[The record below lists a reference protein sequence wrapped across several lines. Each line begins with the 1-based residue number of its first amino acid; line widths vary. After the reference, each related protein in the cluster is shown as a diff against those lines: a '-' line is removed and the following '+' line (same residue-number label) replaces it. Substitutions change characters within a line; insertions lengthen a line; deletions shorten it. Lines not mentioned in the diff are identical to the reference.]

1 MSAVRLWHRTIA
13 SVRQDQ
19 SASVSERLRQFFGA
33 AVIVGVA
40 ALAAGCVSRPVGDFG
55 RADPSFTHDVMMPA
69 IGNSLAK
76 GHHEPVSDFNWTDQE
91 KEMHNRVWRF
101 LVAPHAKD
109 WFYDVAV
116 ELQRTRIS
124 GETDLRF
131 SIDRYYT
138 WLKRADYGSS
148 RTRYSTVGRHI
159 LADIDTIPTTFISIC
174 QVQEVDRQRG
184 IAENGLRSGLE
195 ADVRRD
201 VAARRAENDMHINW
215 FVRALD
221 YRYQSYDYALDH
233 LLVETPHEQ
242 SLAVDDALGQMKAYL
257 DRATRGDFCSG
268 QGLVIGGQQSV
279 IPSRY
284 GSRNYAVE
292 RVDLK

>member
-1 MSAVRLWHRTIA
+1 MSAVRLWRRTIA
-13 SVRQDQ
+13 SIRQDQ

-33 AVIVGVA
+33 AVIIGVA

-55 RADPSFTHDVMMPA
+55 RADPSFSHDVMMPT

-76 GHHEPVSDFNWTDQE
+76 GHHEPVSNFNQTDQE

-116 ELQRTRIS
+116 ELQRTRIT

-131 SIDRYYT
+131 AIDRYYT

-159 LADIDTIPTTFISIC
+159 QADIDTIPTTFISIC

-184 IAENGLRSGLE
+184 VAEDGLSGLE
-195 ADVRRD
+195 PDVRRD

-221 YRYQSYDYALDH
+221 YRYQSYDYALNH

-242 SLAVDDALGQMKAYL
+242 SLAVDDALGQMKVYL

-268 QGLVIGGQQSV
+268 QGLIIGSQQAE

-284 GSRNYAVE
+284 GSRNYGVE
-292 RVDLK
+292 HVDLK

>member
-1 MSAVRLWHRTIA
+1 MSAVRQWRRPIA
-13 SVRQDQ
+13 SVPQDP
-19 SASVSERLRQFFGA
+19 SASVSEQVRRFLGA

-40 ALAAGCVSRPVGDFG
+40 ALASGCVSRPVGDFG
-55 RADPSFTHDVMMPA
+55 RADPSFTHDVMMPT
-69 IGNSLAK
+69 IGNALAK
-76 GHHEPVSDFNWTDQE
+76 GHHEPVSNFNWTDQE
-91 KEMHNRVWRF
+91 EEMHNRVWRF
-101 LVAPHAKD
+101 LVAPHTKD

-116 ELQRTRIS
+116 ELQRTRIT

-131 SIDRYYT
+131 AVDRYYT

-159 LADIDTIPTTFISIC
+159 QADIDTLPTTFTSIC
-174 QVQEVDRQRG
+174 QVWEVDRQRDV
-184 IAENGLRSGLE
+184 AESGLSGLE
-195 ADVRRD
+195 PSVARDVR
-201 VAARRAENDMHINW
+201 ARRAENDMHINW

-242 SLAVDDALGQMKAYL
+242 SLAVDDLLAQMKVYL
-257 DRATRGDFCSG
+257 DRANGGDFCSR
-268 QGLVIGGQQSV
+268 QGGSHYDQQSV

-284 GSRNYAVE
+284 GSRSYGVE
-292 RVDLK
+292 VVDIK